1 MTSANYHYIALHA
14 RLQGVVITVWERGQ
28 KVKCQSALSWN
39 TESNDGACVLEERSR
54 CGVGGDA
61 RRGTAQSQSHF
72 WVEILSK
79 QMLTGRLQVHSKV
92 RRHKHLKKPSFWQLD
107 TRQGCVAMKQGA
119 RLSAPLEKPNISPIL
134 PYSSLWLITLLLSF
148 AFELLISLFVKM
160 TLAGSMCSV
169 PLSLSMEVSYPP
181 LSSSGSV
188 EADITLTAVTA
199 LL

>member
-1 MTSANYHYIALHA
+1 
-14 RLQGVVITVWERGQ
+14 
-28 KVKCQSALSWN
+28 
-39 TESNDGACVLEERSR
+39 
-54 CGVGGDA
+54 
-61 RRGTAQSQSHF
+61 
-72 WVEILSK
+72 
-79 QMLTGRLQVHSKV
+79 
-92 RRHKHLKKPSFWQLD
+92 
-107 TRQGCVAMKQGA
+107 MKQGA